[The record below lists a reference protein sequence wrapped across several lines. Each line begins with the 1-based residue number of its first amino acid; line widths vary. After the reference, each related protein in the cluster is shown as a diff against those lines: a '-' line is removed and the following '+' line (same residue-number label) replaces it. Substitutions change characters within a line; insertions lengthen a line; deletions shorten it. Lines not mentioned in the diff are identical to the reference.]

1 MGGPRSKVEVS
12 RDQARLKTSNL
23 SSESGT
29 STTSSSSVLAMR
41 EEVAMPVT
49 FDNGEATI
57 DIPSGMCSMVTA
69 PSRIGPESR
78 KPEAATLIRCNLGSQ
93 ALMTHLGAWK
103 LFDIRV

>member
-1 MGGPRSKVEVS
+1 M
-12 RDQARLKTSNL
+12 KTSN
-23 SSESGT
+23 SSLKLGT

-49 FDNGEATI
+49 CDNGEATI

-69 PSRIGPESR
+69 PSGIGPESR
-78 KPEAATLIRCNLGSQ
+78 KPKAAMLIRCNLGSQ

-103 LFDIRV
+103 LFDIGV